1 MRTNKRIILS
11 IIGLELLLMVFFTAN
26 GAFVSITSPE
36 RPLLQFIGVIPL
48 ALGILIYL
56 LVGNKWKHYFFTS
69 QSSAK
74 KALLYSLPLI
84 LVLILIAYGNNGLNT
99 SSLPDLFMMLL
110 IQILVIGLVEEMFF
124 RGFMLR
130 LLLSKGFRV
139 AVFTTSFLFAITHS
153 LQLIGGQSL
162 IDTFFQIIYAFIVG
176 LVLSLLIVHRQSIVI
191 PILFHGL
198 NNFLQFMGNSIGNVN
213 EPAAIEYLIIGIML
227 VYSIYLWRSMAAKTK
242 NVSDIP
248 DTRNV
253 NV

>member
-1 MRTNKRIILS
+1 MRTNTRIVLR
-11 IIGLELLLMVFFTAN
+11 IIGLELLLMLFFTAN
-26 GAFVSITSPE
+26 GAYVSITSPE
-36 RPLLQFIGVIPL
+36 SPLLQFIGIVPL

-56 LVGNKWKHYFFTS
+56 LVGNKWRRYFFTS
-69 QSSAK
+69 PSSAK

-84 LVLILIAYGNNGLNT
+84 LVLILIFAGNQGLNT

-130 LLLSKGFRV
+130 LLLPKGFRI

-162 IDTFFQIIYAFIVG
+162 MDTVFQIMYAFMVG
-176 LVLSLLIVHRQSIVI
+176 LVLSLLVIHRQSIVI

-198 NNFLQFMGNSIGNVN
+198 NNFLQFMGNAKG
-213 EPAAIEYLIIGIML
+213 PAVMDFLIIVILL
-227 VYSIYLWRSMAAKTK
+227 VYSIYLWRSMTLSKSVPITPNK
-242 NVSDIP
+242 SI
-248 DTRNV
+248 
-253 NV
+253 

>member
-1 MRTNKRIILS
+1 MRTNTRIILS

-36 RPLLQFIGVIPL
+36 SPLLQFIGVIPL

-69 QSSAK
+69 PSSAK
-74 KALLYSLPLI
+74 KTLLYSLPLI
-84 LVLILIAYGNNGLNT
+84 LVLILIAYGNHHGLNT
-99 SSLPDLFMMLL
+99 SSLPDLFIMLL

-162 IDTFFQIIYAFIVG
+162 IDTLFQIIYAFMVG
-176 LVLSLLIVHRQSIVI
+176 LVLSLLVVHRQSIII

-198 NNFLQFMGNSIGNVN
+198 NNFLQFMGNAMGNAN
-213 EPAAIEYLIIGIML
+213 EPATIDYLIIGIML
-227 VYSIYLWRSMAAKTK
+227 VYSIYLWRGMAAKTK
-242 NVSDIP
+242 NISDAGNVSM
-248 DTRNV
+248 
-253 NV
+253 

>member
-1 MRTNKRIILS
+1 MRTNTRIIFS

-36 RPLLQFIGVIPL
+36 SPLLQFIGVVPL

-56 LVGNKWKHYFFTS
+56 LVGNKWKQYFFTS
-69 QSSAK
+69 PSSAK
-74 KALLYSLPLI
+74 KTFLYSLPLL
-84 LVLILIAYGNNGLNT
+84 LVLLLIAYGNNGLNT
-99 SSLPDLFMMLL
+99 SSLPDLFIMLL

-162 IDTFFQIIYAFIVG
+162 IDTFFQIIYAFMVG
-176 LVLSLLIVHRQSIVI
+176 LVLSLLVVHRQSIII

-198 NNFLQFMGNSIGNVN
+198 NNFLQFMGNAMGNAN
-213 EPAAIEYLIIGIML
+213 EPAAIDYLIIFIML
-227 VYSIYLWRSMAAKTK
+227 VYSIYLWRGMAAKTK
-242 NVSDIP
+242 NVSDAG
-248 DTRNV
+248 NV
-253 NV
+253 SM